1 MIEIQYVYV
10 RVFVRI
16 SFVQQF
22 FVPVCNSIDMCL
34 WQCNQLHIIHMCKA
48 CTVYS
53 FVLVLCYVF
62 ALENDAHSIPFI
74 SPLSRS
80 VHISSESDY
89 NCGKRYSCV
98 YVCMSMM
105 EKFVH
110 TYFWCSFFSATL
122 YYYDKN
128 LMCSRIWFESIQK
141 EEKLHTDAHS
151 FTQSKNWKEAQSG
164 TSPGFI
170 FVLFFVGFVL
180 FAFQLFTIHIF

>member
-22 FVPVCNSIDMCL
+22 FVPVWNSIDMCL
-34 WQCNQLHIIHMCKA
+34 WQCNQLHIIHSTHFCL
-48 CTVYS
+48 YPIR
-53 FVLVLCYVF
+53 FDLVLCYVF
-62 ALENDAHSIPFI
+62 ALENDGFENDAHSIPFI

-80 VHISSESDY
+80 VHNSSESDY

-110 TYFWCSFFSATL
+110 TYFGVVFFRLHFITMTKISCAL
-122 YYYDKN
+122 AYDLKVFKK
-128 LMCSRIWFESIQK
+128 RK
-141 EEKLHTDAHS
+141 K
-151 FTQSKNWKEAQSG
+151 
-164 TSPGFI
+164 
-170 FVLFFVGFVL
+170 
-180 FAFQLFTIHIF
+180 